1 MTLRSPLPIPP
12 PPEGQRR
19 LDTSDFARFAAA
31 SQRMP
36 TSRTVVI
43 RPEPLRGAAFRQW
56 GQLHSATEL
65 VDESF
70 VFVQGA
76 FAYGMNRKRTAV
88 VRVPVDESAHSPGAH
103 RFQPAGEP
111 HPPLVAPDF
120 ALIMREAL
128 TRSVLLTRM
137 VVVLELLAVGL
148 RLDPT
153 GENLA
158 LAFTYEETPIVG
170 AQYLYCSLYSAA
182 GPMTV
187 PYEIA
192 RVDDQGRLA
201 GAFLRLSIARFA
213 FQQFDPDEHFAM
225 SAPPAP
231 FLPWAVYDARGR
243 AYLLRTRPQFATR
256 GPRRPPQVGGDVSGW

>member
-1 MTLRSPLPIPP
+1 
-12 PPEGQRR
+12 
-19 LDTSDFARFAAA
+19 
-31 SQRMP
+31 MP

-43 RPEPLRGAAFRQW
+43 RPESLRGAAFRQW
-56 GQLHSATEL
+56 GELHSADGL

-70 VFVQGA
+70 VFVQGP
-76 FAYGMNRKRTAV
+76 FAYGMNGKRTAV
-88 VRVPVDESAHSPGAH
+88 VRVPVDENAHEQGAH
-103 RFQPAGEP
+103 RFHAGTSP
-111 HPPLVAPDF
+111 HPPLVVPDF
-120 ALIMREAL
+120 ALVMRDAL

-137 VVVLELLAVGL
+137 LVVLELLDVGL

-158 LAFTYEETPIVG
+158 LAFTYQEAPVSG

-243 AYLLRTRPQFATR
+243 AYVLRTRPHFASR
-256 GPRRPPQVGGDVSGW
+256 GPRRPPQVNGTDPSVW